1 VRFGEDANRTRTQF
15 SAENLAL
22 LRRAA
27 LNLIRQNGNPRESLR
42 SRRIRAALN
51 DEYRYSLINS
61 ACQVPT

>member
-1 VRFGEDANRTRTQF
+1 MSFPCCINDKSRSLGVGNQMLDSNHLMR
-15 SAENLAL
+15 L
-22 LRRAA
+22 LY
-27 LNLIRQNGNPRESLR
+27 GNPRESLR